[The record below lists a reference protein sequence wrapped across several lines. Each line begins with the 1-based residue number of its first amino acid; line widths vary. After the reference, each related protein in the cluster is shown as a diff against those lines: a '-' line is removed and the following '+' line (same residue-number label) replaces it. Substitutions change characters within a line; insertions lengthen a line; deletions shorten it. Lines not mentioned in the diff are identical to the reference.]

1 MVDQVLHYQ
10 TIYKSVLT
18 CKTTQTCTNSEHVN
32 SVSEHGNSEHVNS
45 VHVNSVRV
53 LTIRRSNKH
62 LNTILTD
69 VIQNLQS
76 LPINAHS
83 INTLD

>member
-1 MVDQVLHYQ
+1 MSAMVDQVLHYQ

-45 VHVNSVRV
+45 VHV
-53 LTIRRSNKH
+53 LTIRRSYKPW
-62 LNTILTD
+62 NTILTD
-69 VIQNLQS
+69 DIQWSLES
-76 LPINAHS
+76 LPIIAQT

>member
-1 MVDQVLHYQ
+1 M
-10 TIYKSVLT
+10 
-18 CKTTQTCTNSEHVN
+18 
-32 SVSEHGNSEHVNS
+32 NSEHVNS

>member
-1 MVDQVLHYQ
+1 M
-10 TIYKSVLT
+10 LT

-45 VHVNSVRV
+45 VHV

-69 VIQNLQS
+69 VIQQSLQS